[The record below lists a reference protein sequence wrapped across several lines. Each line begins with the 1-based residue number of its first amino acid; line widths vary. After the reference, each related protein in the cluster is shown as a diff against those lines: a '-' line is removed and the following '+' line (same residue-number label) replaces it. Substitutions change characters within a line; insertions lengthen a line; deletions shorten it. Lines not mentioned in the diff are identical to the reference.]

1 MAGCMVGTSLAMAP
15 MMILESYADYIDLD
29 GPLLLAKDRDDGLRY
44 EGPNIIPA
52 PRGFWG

>member
-29 GPLLLAKDRDDGLRY
+29 GPLLLDKDRENKIVY
-44 EGPNIIPA
+44 EGPNIMPA
-52 PRGFWG
+52 SPELWG